1 MPGPIECFPPPR
13 LLLSHYSAL
22 LMPDCRSENQGSEE
36 GRRFPRCRATVG
48 RNGPF
53 EELLLVFLMLLPS
66 PLGLGH
72 PACKTLCLRTALVQL
87 FLLFPFAVS

>member
-1 MPGPIECFPPPR
+1 MPAPVERCALSC

-22 LMPDCRSENQGSEE
+22 LMTDCRSENQGSEK
-36 GRRFPRCRATVG
+36 GCRFPRCRATVG

-53 EELLLVFLMLLPS
+53 EEFLLVFLMLLPS

-72 PACKTLCLRTALVQL
+72 PACKTLSLENSPCVAVSA
-87 FLLFPFAVS
+87 FPFAVS